1 MTTALADIDLT
12 SRIPAAEDEI
22 WYTRCPVPTA
32 FELALHNGYFDEEF
46 EGSDLKF
53 LPLAAATDQ
62 ATHHSHFT
70 HQKANSFRH
79 GGNIP
84 SIFARA
90 TGADTKVI
98 GISWPR
104 TSYAVLT
111 LPGSGIESA
120 ADLKGK
126 RLLVPVREDV
136 EIDFWRAST
145 IGVYEKA
152 LASAGLTFDDVE
164 LVEKVNPPHRMP
176 GDGSGDDRSRLQW
189 LFRDGQGFQKAVLLP
204 LVGGE
209 VDVATSQAYMITELN
224 ALTGAR
230 VIWDQADQPELLD
243 RVNNGAPDALTVSG
257 QFAEEHPERV
267 ARVVARLLEAAE
279 WARQNP
285 AETIEIFSR
294 RLLRSDMLLEATYGD
309 ELSRH
314 LEVDLPPETEA
325 VLEHEQD
332 LLYRHGFIPERF
344 DTAAWIDRRP
354 LELARELLEG
364 SRAGRKNTHKQQGD
378 TRK

>member
-1 MTTALADIDLT
+1 MTTALAEIDLEST
-12 SRIPAAEDEI
+12 IPAAENEI

-32 FELALHNGYFDEEF
+32 FELALHHGYFDEEF
-46 EGSDLKF
+46 SESGLEF
-53 LPLAAATDQ
+53 LPLAAAPDP

-70 HQKANSFRH
+70 HRKANSFRH

-84 SIFARA
+84 AIFARS
-90 TGADTKVI
+90 TGADTRVI

-104 TSYAVLT
+104 TSYAILT

-126 RLLVPVREDV
+126 RLLVPVRDDV

-176 GDGSGDDRSRLQW
+176 GNGNESERGRLEW
-189 LFRDGQGFQKAVLLP
+189 LFQDGQSFQKSVLLP
-204 LVGGE
+204 LAGGE
-209 VDVATSQAYMITELN
+209 ADVVTSQAYMISELA
-224 ALTGAR
+224 ALTGAN
-230 VIWDQADQPELLD
+230 VIWDQADQPNLLD

-257 QFAEEHPERV
+257 EFLDRHPERV
-267 ARVVARLLEAAE
+267 ARVVARLLQAAE
-279 WARQNP
+279 WAKAHP
-285 AETIEIFSR
+285 DETIEIFSR
-294 RLLRSDMLLEATYGD
+294 RLLRSEMLLEVTYGD

-325 VLEHEQD
+325 VLAHEQD

-344 DTAAWIDRRP
+344 DTASWIDHRP
-354 LELARELLEG
+354 LELARELLAG
-364 SRAGRKNTHKQQGD
+364 DGAGRKTNA
-378 TRK
+378 

>member
-1 MTTALADIDLT
+1 MTLALADIDLE
-12 SRIPAAEDEI
+12 SAIPAADDEI

-46 EGSDLKF
+46 AESGLKF
-53 LPLAAATDQ
+53 LPIAAAPDP

-70 HQKANSFRH
+70 HRKANSFRH

-84 SIFARA
+84 AIYARA

-111 LPGSGIESA
+111 QPGSGIESA

-126 RLLVPVREDV
+126 RLLVPVRDDV

-152 LASAGLTFDDVE
+152 LKSAGLTFDDVD
-164 LVEKVNPPHRMP
+164 LVEKVYPPHRMP
-176 GDGSGDDRSRLQW
+176 GNGQDDDRGRRRWIFTDSQS
-189 LFRDGQGFQKAVLLP
+189 FQKGVLVP
-204 LVGGE
+204 LVSGE
-209 VDVATSQAYMITELN
+209 ADVVTSQAYMVTELN
-224 ALTGAR
+224 ALTGAK
-230 VIWDQADQPELLD
+230 VVWDQADQPDLLD

-257 QFAEEHPERV
+257 RFAEEHPERV
-267 ARVVARLLEAAE
+267 ARVVARLLQAAE
-279 WARQNP
+279 WAKGHP
-285 AETIEIFSR
+285 EAAIDAFSR
-294 RLLRSDMLLEATYGD
+294 RLLRSEMLLEATYGD
-309 ELSRH
+309 ELSRR
-314 LEVDLPPETEA
+314 LDVDLPPETVD

-332 LLYRHGFIPERF
+332 LLFRHGFIPERF
-344 DTAAWIDRRP
+344 DTASWIDPKP
-354 LELARELLEG
+354 LELARELL
-364 SRAGRKNTHKQQGD
+364 SRGEAGRKTNA
-378 TRK
+378 